1 MIYLR
6 ADENEAGVTVEDWA
20 GDNVWLHGDGR
31 FGDGIVLTDV
41 QARAVVEGLLR
52 RVCSHEVLVNDN
64 VGNGGKWRCESCG
77 KKAKRRD
84 KETG

>member
-1 MIYLR
+1 MARVYLR

-52 RVCSHEVLVNDN
+52 RMLERDGAMSERDVDAFKKVLRY
-64 VGNGGKWRCESCG
+64 VGEGR
-77 KKAKRRD
+77 
-84 KETG
+84 